1 MSKINRNLFKDIK
14 KNKYIQLLPD
24 FKEDKVQKITT
35 LALTLTA
42 LSFFGLFAIS
52 PTLSTIAKLEKELS
66 DNKYIDQQLQTKI
79 NNLSLLQQK
88 YALIQNDLP
97 YIYSSIPKTPE
108 APNII
113 ALIQALTSE
122 NDLKILTLQ
131 TFQAEI
137 EKTPTNPKIYS
148 SFVFSLSTEGS
159 YSNISK
165 FIESLNSSQRIIIPD
180 ILSISKKNNEN
191 PLLLLN
197 MRGTAFFK
205 QWNKKI
211 FIWF

>member
-205 QWNKKI
+205 Q
-211 FIWF
+211 